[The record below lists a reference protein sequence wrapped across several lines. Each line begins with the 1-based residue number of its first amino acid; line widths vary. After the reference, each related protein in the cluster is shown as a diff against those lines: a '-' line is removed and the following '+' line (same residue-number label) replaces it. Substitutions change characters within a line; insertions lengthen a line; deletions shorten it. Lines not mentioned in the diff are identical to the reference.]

1 MELKHKKMISE
12 YAKILLGVVILLPL
26 IIMLV
31 TAFMPK
37 AEVLRIPFNLSV
49 ENPTLDNFKYVFKYM
64 EVLTYLKNTFIVILA
79 CVPMQVITALLAAYA
94 FAYFEFPFKKTIFT
108 LLLMSM
114 MIPGEVIINSLFKM
128 MVNWELV
135 NTYASLIITHFVS
148 VGAMFAFRQ
157 CMLSIPRSLW
167 EAARMDGCGYMKY
180 FVSILVPLCK
190 TLVVARILESFIFTY
205 NSHLW
210 PTLVIT
216 TNSMKTVQVGV
227 ASLTGAQHS
236 GIVMAAVVCVL
247 IIPICIFIFGMDK
260 ITEGMTA
267 GAVKS

>member
-1 MELKHKKMISE
+1 MKLEHKKLIAE
-12 YAKILLGVVILLPL
+12 FIKILLGVVLLMPL
-26 IIMLV
+26 IIMLI
-31 TAFMPK
+31 TSFMPK
-37 AEVLRIPFNLSV
+37 AEVLSIPFNLSIK
-49 ENPTLDNFKYVFKYM
+49 NPTLDNFKYVFQYM

-79 CVPMQVITALLAAYA
+79 CVPMQVLTALLAAYA
-94 FAYFEFPFKKTIFT
+94 FSYFEFRYKNAIFT

-114 MIPGEVIINSLFKM
+114 MIPGEVVINTLFKM
-128 MVNWELV
+128 IVNWELV
-135 NTYASLIITHFVS
+135 NTYSSLIITHLVS
-148 VGAMFAFRQ
+148 VGAMFMFRQ
-157 CMLSIPRSLW
+157 NMLSIPRSLW
-167 EAARMDGCGYMKY
+167 EAAKMDGCGDMRY

-190 TLVVARILESFIFTY
+190 PLIVARILESFIFTY

-216 TNSMKTVQVGV
+216 TDSMKTVQVGV